1 MNQQTPDLKPEKNF
15 MSDTAYG
22 TLLCVLS
29 DTLFSVAYVFVQYI
43 NKFAAFDSPWKSD
56 WVLCFKEWIA
66 AAFALPIFLYLW
78 SRGRAGLPSFKVIF
92 ILFIA
97 AFFCEYIGIGHHVT
111 SYQFIGMALGLP
123 VIRTITILGATIFGW
138 LLLKEKVTPL
148 KAATIAVLIGA
159 VFMFGFCKAPETK
172 KDAPKVAAA
181 TVLEPSSITDSTGTP
196 AIQPAET
203 TDPTAKPTEPTAKLA
218 DATAKLADATAKPAE
233 PAAKAAPTTA
243 VAKDSADKSKEQ
255 SAKAPVPMYFGH
267 PLTIDPFL
275 FGFICAFITGMGYA
289 IYTLMLRVV
298 MRKEDP
304 VTKKPV
310 PPVNIYFVV
319 SVVFGFGGFCG
330 LLAMLSK
337 GVKMADITAVPTACW
352 GYILGAGVLTFA
364 AFFFK
369 NLSYRYATASKAAT
383 LSVVQVL
390 LQVLFGILIFGE
402 ATTALFWGGALL
414 TITGIV
420 MASKTN

>member
-1 MNQQTPDLKPEKNF
+1 MEQEKVEKHF

-29 DTLFSVAYVFVQYI
+29 DTLFSVAYVFVQFI
-43 NKFAAFDSPWKSD
+43 NKYAAFAADWKGD
-56 WVLCFKEWIA
+56 WILCFKEWIA

-78 SRGRAGLPSFKVIF
+78 SKGRAGLPSFKVILM
-92 ILFIA
+92 LFIA

-123 VIRTITILGATIFGW
+123 VIRTVTILGATIVGA
-138 LLLKEKVTPL
+138 LLLREKVSPL
-148 KAATIAVLIGA
+148 KAATIAVLVAA
-159 VFMFGFCKAPETK
+159 VFMFGFCRAPQPTKPTPQEAPAAVETVA
-172 KDAPKVAAA
+172 DDVQVQPALVAENVAEKVAAEKAPDTVA
-181 TVLEPSSITDSTGTP
+181 TEVLETKQAVEDSVKT
-196 AIQPAET
+196 AE
-203 TDPTAKPTEPTAKLA
+203 
-218 DATAKLADATAKPAE
+218 ATA
-233 PAAKAAPTTA
+233 PTP
-243 VAKDSADKSKEQ
+243 K
-255 SAKAPVPMYFGH
+255 YFGYD
-267 PLTIDPFL
+267 LKIDPFL
-275 FGFICAFITGMGYA
+275 FGFICAFITGIGYA

-319 SVVFGFGGFCG
+319 STVFGFGGLCG

-337 GVKMADITAVPTACW
+337 GAQLSDVAAIPVACW
-352 GYILGAGVLTFA
+352 LFILGAGVLTFA

-390 LQVLFGILIFGE
+390 LQVLFGVIIFGE
-402 ATTALFWGGALL
+402 ATTALFWGGAVL
-414 TITGIV
+414 TVTGIIL
-420 MASKTN
+420 ASKTA

>member
-1 MNQQTPDLKPEKNF
+1 MSQSSLAQRSPNPEGQEPQDNQQPIPEKNF
-15 MSDTAYG
+15 LSDAAYG

-29 DTLFSVAYVFVQYI
+29 DTLFSVAYVFVQFI
-43 NKFAAFDSPWKSD
+43 NKSEFAAPWRSD
-56 WVLCFKEWIA
+56 WILCCKEWIA
-66 AAFALPIFLYLW
+66 AAFALPIFLYLFAK
-78 SRGRAGLPSFKVIF
+78 GRAGFPSFKVVLM
-92 ILFIA
+92 LFIA

-111 SYQFIGMALGLP
+111 SYEFIGMALGLP
-123 VIRTITILGATIFGW
+123 VIRTITILGATIFGA
-138 LLLKEKVTPL
+138 LLLREKVTPL
-148 KAATIAVLIGA
+148 KAATIAVLIAA
-159 VFMFGFCKAPETK
+159 VFMFGFCKAP
-172 KDAPKVAAA
+172 APQEAAQPAAVTAAAA
-181 TVLEPSSITDSTGTP
+181 TAAASSESATATSPVAANAASET
-196 AIQPAET
+196 AASET
-203 TDPTAKPTEPTAKLA
+203 TPELA
-218 DATAKLADATAKPAE
+218 AATATAPE
-233 PAAKAAPTTA
+233 N
-243 VAKDSADKSKEQ
+243 KDSAVSVPQAAK
-255 SAKAPVPMYFGH
+255 KAPTPMYFGQA
-267 PLTIDPFL
+267 LTMDPFL
-275 FGFICAFITGMGYA
+275 FGFVCAFITGMGYA

-310 PPVNIYFVV
+310 PPVSIYFVV
-319 SVVFGFGGFCG
+319 SVVFGFGGLCG
-330 LLAMLSK
+330 LISMAGK
-337 GVKMADITAVPTACW
+337 GVQVADIAAIPPVCW
-352 GYILGAGVLTFA
+352 WFILGAGILTFA